1 MNLVTTTETVQGAP
15 GMCSSKANLDELGNS
30 LRVDFVEWL
39 IFKQRHH
46 R

>member
-30 LRVDFVEWL
+30 LRVDFVE
-39 IFKQRHH
+39 
-46 R
+46 